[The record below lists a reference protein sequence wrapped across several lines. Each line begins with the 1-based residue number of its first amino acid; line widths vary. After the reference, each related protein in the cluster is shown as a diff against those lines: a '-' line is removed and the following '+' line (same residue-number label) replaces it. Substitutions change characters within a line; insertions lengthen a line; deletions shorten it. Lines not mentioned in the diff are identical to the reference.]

1 MNMNYP
7 FLQPTKNNSFILLE
21 DYEYKSIKIRAGYET
36 NGADI
41 PRPFWIIVP
50 PFKPAFLPAVLVHDF
65 LIEKATN
72 SFDIYIA
79 NEYFEEILLTI
90 ENSFKTR
97 AMVRAVKLYW
107 KFKIKF
113 KKEKD
118 V

>member
-1 MNMNYP
+1 MIYP
-7 FLQPTKNNSFILLE
+7 VLQPTKNNKLILLE
-21 DYEYKSIKIRAGYET
+21 KYTYDEIVIPKGFET

-41 PRPFWIIVP
+41 PRPFWIIIP
-50 PFKPAFLPAVLVHDF
+50 PFKPKFLPAVLVHDF

-72 SFDIYIA
+72 RIDICIA

-107 KFKIKF
+107 RFKF
-113 KKEKD
+113 KKEKNA
-118 V
+118 

>member
-1 MNMNYP
+1 MDYP
-7 FLQPTKNNSFILLE
+7 HLQPTDNNKFILIK
-21 DYEYKSIKIRAGYET
+21 EYKYKEIQIPLNYIT

-50 PFKPAFLPAVLVHDF
+50 PFKPKFLPAVLVHDF

-72 SFDIYIA
+72 RIDICIA

-97 AMVRAVKLYW
+97 VMVRAVKIYW
-107 KFKIKF
+107 KVKIKF
-113 KKEKD
+113 KKGKN

>member
-1 MNMNYP
+1 MIYP
-7 FLQPTKNNSFILLE
+7 ALQPTDNNKFILLE
-21 DYEYKSIKIRAGYET
+21 NYEYKTIKIKAGYAT

-50 PFKPAFLPAVLVHDF
+50 PFKPKFLPAVLVHDF

-72 SFDIYIA
+72 RIDICIA

-107 KFKIKF
+107 KFKIK
-113 KKEKD
+113 
-118 V
+118 

>member
-1 MNMNYP
+1 MIYP
-7 FLQPTKNNSFILLE
+7 AIQPTSNNKFVLLE
-21 DYEYKSIKIRAGYET
+21 EYRYRAVKIPVGYET

-50 PFKPAFLPAVLVHDF
+50 PFKPKFLPAVLVHDF

-72 SFDIYIA
+72 RIDICIA

-97 AMVRAVKLYW
+97 VMVRAVKIYW
-107 KFKIKF
+107 KVKIKF
-113 KKEKD
+113 KKRKN